1 MYPGGLACAP
11 LAYFAGFRKE
21 VQPLAI
27 VYNKLFKLLESR
39 GLTPYCLRRDKIIGN
54 ATIEKLQKGQGNI
67 DTRSLDSLCK
77 YLQCQPGDL
86 MEYVETAE

>member
-1 MYPGGLACAP
+1 M
-11 LAYFAGFRKE
+11 
-21 VQPLAI
+21 AI
-27 VYNKLFKLLESR
+27 VYNKLFQLLESR
-39 GLTPYCLRRDKIIGN
+39 GLTSYCLRRDKIIGN